1 MPSEERLSKFLEH
14 CGVASRRKAEEVIVS
29 GRVSV
34 NNVVV
39 REPQFRVDDD
49 RDSVKVDNKPVRKNR
64 TLLYIALYKPV
75 KFLSDLNFKD
85 DRELARDLIKTD
97 VYLFPVGRLDYHSEG
112 LIIFTND
119 GEFSNRLAHPKYRVE
134 KEYMVKFKGVLDQR
148 VLNQMRQGV
157 VIDGESYKVET
168 IAYIKTSLQ
177 NSWYRLT
184 VQEGK
189 NRMIRKIGEKL
200 GHHVLKLKRT
210 RIGAIRLGD
219 LKPGQYRYL
228 EDHEVKGFYR

>member
-14 CGVASRRKAEEVIVS
+14 CGVASRRKAEEIIVS

-34 NNVVV
+34 NNQVV

-49 RDSVKVDNKPVRKNR
+49 RDSVKVDNKPVTKNR
-64 TLLYIALYKPV
+64 THLYIALYKPV
-75 KFLSDLNFKD
+75 KYLSDLNFKD

-119 GEFSNRLAHPKYRVE
+119 GDFANRLAHPRYRVE
-134 KEYMVKFKGVLDQR
+134 KEYMVKFKGVLDQQTLGR
-148 VLNQMRQGV
+148 MRQGV
-157 VIDGESYKVET
+157 MIDGESYRMET
-168 IAYIKTSLQ
+168 IAFVKTSLQ

-210 RIGAIRLGD
+210 RIGAVRLGD

-228 EDHEVKGFYR
+228 EDHEVKSFYR